1 MSRIR
6 NGQGKNNHQELR
18 RFGDHGALEALGS
31 SLGRS
36 STRRRTGPAAI
47 AMVHGGVLEIA
58 SAGAPLDADYEIGS
72 VSKGLTGLLY
82 QDARQRGELDGGT
95 TLGDLLPL
103 KGSELAGVA
112 LEPVARHSSG
122 LPRLPANSAIVR
134 KTADLWLRGANPYGE
149 TLEELLAQA
158 RQTRLGSPK
167 PRYSNLGF
175 ELLGHAIAAG
185 AGTPYRELMTERIA
199 GPLGLASLYAPS
211 SPHELRQTAL
221 PGKTRGGRI
230 MQPWTGEALAPA
242 GGWRASIQDMGSLA
256 MALLEGTAPGNTAL
270 DPVARFAGPAA
281 RIGSAWLSLDVKGRT
296 ITCHNGAT
304 GGFRSWV
311 GLDRE
316 AGTAVVL
323 LSATASPLDRHGF
336 RLLLDLQART

>member
-1 MSRIR
+1 MSAVP
-6 NGQGKNNHQELR
+6 NGQVKNNHQDVR
-18 RFGDHGALEALGS
+18 RYGDHRALEALSS

-36 STRRRTGPAAI
+36 KTRRRTAPAAI
-47 AMVHGGVLEIA
+47 AMVRDGVLATA

-82 QDARQRGELDGGT
+82 EDARHRGELDGGI
-95 TLGDLLPL
+95 TLGALLPL
-103 KGSELAGVA
+103 EGCALAGVR
-112 LEPVARHSSG
+112 LETIARHSSG
-122 LPRLPANSAIVR
+122 LPRLPANSGIVR
-134 KTADLWLRGANPYGE
+134 KTANLWLHGANPYGE

-158 RQTRLGSPK
+158 RQTRLLSPK

-175 ELLGHAIAAG
+175 ELLGHAIAAA
-185 AGTPYRELMTERIA
+185 AGTPYRELMTQRIA
-199 GPLGLASLYAPS
+199 APLGLASLYAPS
-211 SPHELRQTAL
+211 FPHELRQTAL
-221 PGKTRGGRI
+221 SGRTRGGRI

-242 GGWRASIQDMGSLA
+242 GGWRANIQDMGKLT

-336 RLLLDLQART
+336 RLLLDLPART